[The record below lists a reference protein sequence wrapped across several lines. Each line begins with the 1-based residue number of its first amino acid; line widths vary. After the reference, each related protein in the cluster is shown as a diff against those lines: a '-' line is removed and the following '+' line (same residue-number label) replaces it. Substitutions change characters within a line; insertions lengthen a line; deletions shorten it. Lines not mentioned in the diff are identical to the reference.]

1 MKSLSISLAVNTRS
15 SQFCDHRVILQME
28 KKGENDTPPSLEEP
42 LNPVAEEAV
51 SRKITAED
59 QRLCGRPP
67 LKTVFILAIGP
78 IISQVSN
85 AVFLIVNT
93 LWTSKA
99 IGDDGLAAIST
110 YNMFDNS
117 GRAFGFLLSLG
128 AATQISALFGLGKH
142 EEAGQICADLLRL
155 AFVFGAF
162 IPLVL
167 LPSIRPLGVWF
178 GASQTVIDMG
188 WDYMLPLCSFATTTC
203 MYLAVCGFLQGE
215 GRTLLYGL
223 ANFAC
228 LGLNGLVLDP
238 LFLFGFKT
246 GIRGVSLAT
255 VFSEIIPGAVL
266 LVIYYCGK
274 FGVKPKLIQ
283 WCHKFSPRTWTAVK
297 VGVSQLIAQLSV
309 TLPSIAV
316 RKFIG
321 MAVGDEF
328 DDAMAGFNCMMRLS
342 SVCMAPMMGITMGF
356 VPAASYA
363 YAAKKYRRYLWLCFH
378 SIWLCIAWG
387 LIAGAFI
394 WSIPREMAKM
404 FSTSE
409 RYLDYG
415 EKMTLYANGLAPL
428 QGIRFNCQTI
438 LQSMHLGGRAT
449 LTGLLNNF
457 VWIIVF
463 TVVLYYTDKNDGS
476 RICWCYALS
485 HVMAIPA
492 TVIFLW
498 KPLGRVWRLS
508 KEEKEQEPNELEEVE
523 GEQKETKAIAEDA
536 GFQDPAAGDVEGKS
550 SSSSSEEHEKGEK
563 EVDALPEV

>member
-1 MKSLSISLAVNTRS
+1 
-15 SQFCDHRVILQME
+15 ME
-28 KKGENDTPPSLEEP
+28 KGDEKDPAALEEP
-42 LNPVAEEAV
+42 LNPENEAPV
-51 SRKITAED
+51 PHKRGGED

-67 LKTVFILAIGP
+67 LKTVLILAIGP
-78 IISQVSN
+78 IISQISN
-85 AVFLIVNT
+85 AVFLIINT

-128 AATQISALFGLGKH
+128 AATQISALFGLGKS
-142 EEAGQICADLLRL
+142 EEAGQLCADLLRL

-162 IPLVL
+162 IPAVL
-167 LPSIRPLGVWF
+167 LPSIRPCGEWF
-178 GASQTVIDMG
+178 GASKTVIDLG
-188 WDYMLPLCSFATTTC
+188 WDYMLPLCAFATTTC
-203 MYLAVCGFLQGE
+203 MYMASCGFLQGE
-215 GRTLLYGL
+215 GRTLLFGF
-223 ANFAC
+223 ANFVC

-255 VFSEIIPGAVL
+255 IVSEIIPGSVL
-266 LVIYYCGK
+266 LTLFYCNK
-274 FGVKPKLIQ
+274 FGIRPKLIQ
-283 WCHKFSPRTWTAVK
+283 FCRKFSPRTWTAVK

-321 MAVGDEF
+321 MAVGSEF
-328 DDAMAGFNCMMRLS
+328 DDAMAGFNCSMRLS
-342 SVCMAPMMGITMGF
+342 GISMAPLMGITMGF

-363 YAAKKYRRYLWLCFH
+363 YAAKKYRRFLWLCFH
-378 SIWLCIAWG
+378 SVWLCCVWG
-387 LIAGAFI
+387 LIAGCLI
-394 WSIPREMAKM
+394 WTIPREMAKM

-415 EKMTLYANGLAPL
+415 SKMTLYSNALAPI

-438 LQSMHLGGRAT
+438 LQSMHMGGRAT

-457 VWIIVF
+457 VWILLF
-463 TVVLYYTDKNDGS
+463 TVILYYTDKTDGA
-476 RICWCYALS
+476 RICWCYSISHAL
-485 HVMAIPA
+485 AIPA

-498 KPLGRVWRLS
+498 KPLSTIWKLA
-508 KEEKEQEPNELEEVE
+508 KEEKDEGAEEKELEEVDDGKE
-523 GEQKETKAIAEDA
+523 PGASTITTDVPFQDAATDAEQKT
-536 GFQDPAAGDVEGKS
+536 
-550 SSSSSEEHEKGEK
+550 SSSSSEDHEKGEN
-563 EVDALPEV
+563 EVKALPEV